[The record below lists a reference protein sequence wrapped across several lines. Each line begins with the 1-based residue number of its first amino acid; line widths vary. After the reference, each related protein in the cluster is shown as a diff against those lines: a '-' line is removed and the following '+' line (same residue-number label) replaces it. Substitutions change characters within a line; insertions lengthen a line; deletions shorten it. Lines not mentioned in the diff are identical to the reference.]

1 MVSSVQCGLFTS
13 VCTVLFSPV
22 YFPGSDVLFHSVS
35 SVRDMFRTLTKYC
48 SHSAQVVSSVSFRTE
63 SLQDAFEILGTNQ
76 GSQRNSYTQ
85 YTLYPV
91 STRGKHR
98 RLSSPT
104 SNVRK
109 GCNDTRMVLTIVNKP
124 AEYEKDTLFTVTV
137 GISRQCMEYHRSYS
151 VFPCL
156 WTSKEKSTT
165 DGLRY
170 GEAASP
176 ECVKG
181 ISHQSGVEQW
191 KQVSL

>member
-22 YFPGSDVLFHSVS
+22 YFPGSGVLFHSVS

-124 AEYEKDTLFTVTV
+124 AEYEKRHTVHRYRRYITAV
-137 GISRQCMEYHRSYS
+137 YGISPKLQCISLPLDLKREVDDGWSPVRRGRLPR
-151 VFPCL
+151 VC
-156 WTSKEKSTT
+156 EGDKSPKW
-165 DGLRY
+165 R
-170 GEAASP
+170 
-176 ECVKG
+176 
-181 ISHQSGVEQW
+181 
-191 KQVSL
+191 